1 MADVNASSM
10 THLQRCIARLGLPE
24 DTPVNWDL
32 IDQAL
37 THASVS
43 QKRNNEQ
50 LEFLGDSV
58 LRLAAAE
65 FLLNRYP
72 QASVGQISAL
82 RSQLVS
88 DRSLTELAEK
98 LGMEAFLQVSKSAAG
113 DKAARASRMAD
124 MVEALLG
131 ALYLSQGDLSLVR
144 PWIDPHLERLTN
156 QLQQDPALQNYKAAL
171 QELTQKYYKALPE
184 YRIQQMSQIHGDVG
198 RFQAEVWFRGQC
210 WGKGTGRSIKL
221 AEQAAAQE
229 AYQGMQR
236 VISATSEPTTGSEQK
251 GTSE

>member
-1 MADVNASSM
+1 MADANAPSIAY
-10 THLQRCIARLGLPE
+10 LQRCIARLGLPE
-24 DTPVNWDL
+24 NTTLNWDL
-32 IDQAL
+32 LDQAL

-65 FLLNRYP
+65 FLLERYP
-72 QASVGQISAL
+72 EASVGQISAL

-98 LGMEAFLQVSKSAAG
+98 LGMESFLQVSKSAAG
-113 DKAARASRMAD
+113 DKAARASRLAD

-131 ALYLSQGDLSLVR
+131 ALYLSRGNLSLVR
-144 PWIDPHLERLTN
+144 PWIDPHLERLVA
-156 QLQQDPALQNYKAAL
+156 QLQEDPALQNYKAAL

-184 YRIQQMSQIHGDVG
+184 YRVQQISHLHGDLG

-229 AYQGMQR
+229 AYQGMQQ
-236 VISATSEPTTGSEQK
+236 VVVTEGESTGE
-251 GTSE
+251 TP